1 MPRNDS
7 TFLADTYYFVVI
19 YHYNVSLSLCDWSTS
34 PFLFLFVCFVVC
46 MSYLFVSVHNLVYM
60 FWGLYMGLWPK
71 CNKSSEVFLLP
82 SPLPSL
88 CTAFMWLVSVFP
100 LCVLVLGFV
109 WTLPTVSVFLSSST
123 QHLGG
128 LSYSVSVFPFCEF
141 FCVCICLAL
150 LLCGCVE
157 VMCTQQCCVVSGPEH
172 SSGPVWSPAQQVG
185 QPWWGCGYW
194 CCYPGKNQNM
204 LFDLDQYVFVYPT
217 VFTMPL
223 VDNLMFTRSV
233 LFDR

>member
-46 MSYLFVSVHNLVYM
+46 VSVLFVSVHNLVYM
-60 FWGLYMGLWPK
+60 SWGLYMGLWPK

-100 LCVLVLGFV
+100 LYVLLLGFV
-109 WTLPTVSVFLSSST
+109 
-123 QHLGG
+123 
-128 LSYSVSVFPFCEF
+128 
-141 FCVCICLAL
+141 
-150 LLCGCVE
+150 
-157 VMCTQQCCVVSGPEH
+157 
-172 SSGPVWSPAQQVG
+172 
-185 QPWWGCGYW
+185 
-194 CCYPGKNQNM
+194 
-204 LFDLDQYVFVYPT
+204 
-217 VFTMPL
+217 
-223 VDNLMFTRSV
+223 
-233 LFDR
+233 

>member
-46 MSYLFVSVHNLVYM
+46 VSVLFVSVHNLVYM
-60 FWGLYMGLWPK
+60 SWGLYMGLWPK

-100 LCVLVLGFV
+100 LYVLLLGFV
-109 WTLPTVSVFLSSST
+109 WTLPTVSVFLSPST

-128 LSYSVSVFPFCEF
+128 LSYSVSVFPFCVCVYVWLY
-141 FCVCICLAL
+141 FCVAVLK
-150 LLCGCVE
+150 
-157 VMCTQQCCVVSGPEH
+157 
-172 SSGPVWSPAQQVG
+172 
-185 QPWWGCGYW
+185 W
-194 CCYPGKNQNM
+194 CAH
-204 LFDLDQYVFVYPT
+204 
-217 VFTMPL
+217 
-223 VDNLMFTRSV
+223 RSV
-233 LFDR
+233 ALFQVQSTVQDLFGRQPSKSVNPDEAVAIGAAIQVKTKTCCLI